1 MTCYLWWLKDWKDK
15 KEGVNPMA
23 TTIIAMKQ
31 MQSLHSHCSLGWRQ
45 PVAAL
50 MPGRGGRTVRHS
62 FPKLEMTVQSA
73 EPQGH
78 LCPPCCSDL

>member
-1 MTCYLWWLKDWKDK
+1 MTCYLWWLQDREDK
-15 KEGVNPMA
+15 KEGVNPTA
-23 TTIIAMKQ
+23 TTITATKQ
-31 MQSLHSHCSLGWRQ
+31 TPSLPSHRSLGRRQ

-50 MPGRGGRTVRHS
+50 MLGWGGRTVRQT
-62 FPKLEMTVQSA
+62 FPKLEMTVGSA